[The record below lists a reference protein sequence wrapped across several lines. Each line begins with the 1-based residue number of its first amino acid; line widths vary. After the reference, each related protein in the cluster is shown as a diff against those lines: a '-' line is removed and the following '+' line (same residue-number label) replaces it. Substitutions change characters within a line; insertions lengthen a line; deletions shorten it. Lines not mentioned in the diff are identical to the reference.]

1 MRRRV
6 IALLATGLMT
16 VGIALPAP
24 AATGFDFAGQWTS
37 TDAADGSNQLLRLVA
52 QGPNGVRAVLFDDG
66 GSIACGSVDIPVI
79 ATGEG
84 DVSGDDLPIDYQVK
98 CLDGTPASTA
108 TVVYTLQPDGTL
120 TENIT
125 ATVWTR

>member
-1 MRRRV
+1 MRRKA

-24 AATGFDFAGQWTS
+24 AATGSDFAGQWTS
-37 TDAADGSNQLLRLVA
+37 TDAADGSNQVLRLVA
-52 QGPNGVRAVLFDDG
+52 QGPNGVRAILFDDG

-79 ATGEG
+79 GIGEG
-84 DVSGDDLPIDYQVK
+84 AVSGEDLTVEYRVK
-98 CLDGTPASTA
+98 CLNDTPAATA

-125 ATVWTR
+125 ATVWAR

>member
-1 MRRRV
+1 MAVRS
-6 IALLATGLMT
+6 LL
-16 VGIALPAP
+16 
-24 AATGFDFAGQWTS
+24 DAGT
-37 TDAADGSNQLLRLVA
+37 RLV
-52 QGPNGVRAVLFDDG
+52 RAILFDDG

-79 ATGEG
+79 GIGEG
-84 DVSGDDLPIDYQVK
+84 VVSGEDLTVEYRVK
-98 CLDGTPASTA
+98 CLNGTPAATA